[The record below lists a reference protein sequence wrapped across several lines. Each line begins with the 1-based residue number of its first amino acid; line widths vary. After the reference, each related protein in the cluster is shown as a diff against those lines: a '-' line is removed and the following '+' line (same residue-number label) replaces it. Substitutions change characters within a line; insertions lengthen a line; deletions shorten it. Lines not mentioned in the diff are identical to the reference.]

1 MSLGQI
7 AYLGFVLAGFGV
19 FILAL
24 GTVWIA
30 ERMSDRK
37 PD

>member
-7 AYLGFVLAGFGV
+7 AYLGFVLASFGV
-19 FILAL
+19 FALAL
-24 GTVWIA
+24 GSIWVA
-30 ERMSDRK
+30 ERVSERK